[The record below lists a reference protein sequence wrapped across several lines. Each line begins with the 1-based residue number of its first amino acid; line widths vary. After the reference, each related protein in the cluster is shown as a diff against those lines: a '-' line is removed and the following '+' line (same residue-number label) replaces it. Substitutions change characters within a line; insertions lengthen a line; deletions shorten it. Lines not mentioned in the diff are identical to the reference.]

1 MVELVSIEPPE
12 NSDHNRGHKFPFY
25 ACEVLCSQNPNIID
39 KFFSDHIEPADKDE
53 MNSTLKI
60 EGNKEGIHEDFQEN
74 KDSNE
79 AKSNEKDES
88 NEFNYDDYCQTIED
102 KPCVENTE
110 LLEFLFDSFINQ
122 KELNYVLA
130 GYFNK
135 INHNLLYNKKE
146 KVIFSVI

>member
-1 MVELVSIEPPE
+1 LVELVSIEPPE

-25 ACEVLCSQNPNIID
+25 ACEVLCSQNPNIMD
-39 KFFSDHIEPADKDE
+39 KFFSDNIEPAEKDE
-53 MNSTLKI
+53 FNSTLKI
-60 EGNKEGIHEDFQEN
+60 EVSKEEIHEDLQQN
-74 KDSNE
+74 KDLNE
-79 AKSNEKDES
+79 GKLDEKEES
-88 NEFNYDDYCQTIED
+88 NEFNYDDYCQTNED